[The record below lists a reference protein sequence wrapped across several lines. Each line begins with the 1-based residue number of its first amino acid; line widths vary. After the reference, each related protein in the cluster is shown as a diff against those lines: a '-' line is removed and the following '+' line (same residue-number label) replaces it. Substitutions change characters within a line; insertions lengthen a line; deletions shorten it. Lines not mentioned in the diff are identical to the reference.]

1 MLVNTLITLATLFAI
16 CQNSTHFSAS
26 FQMSP
31 QTNLPNEI
39 NFPSALCLFFP
50 HGTVPFLA
58 IDYGEF
64 HTHLSPLWG
73 WARHASHSPL
83 WAWGWGLPSQCDW
96 ALEWRECRMVRRGA
110 ITWPP
115 PREKK
120 THLQDKTGFLEGRLA
135 FLFLNHMGIIFFKKH
150 ACVMKAGMKLKTHS
164 NPEMAVVLEIS
175 CPEWIRERERVMR
188 CPPPINK
195 QKCKYPRCLL
205 HPPQGE
211 QLINQFRTFS
221 HCSWFFF
228 LQAVCFLS
236 CRWWLHSRDT
246 PLGGEGTD
254 MLRFFQHH
262 PCLQAPA
269 DFPWTFPVQLNR
281 FELRELIFAHY

>member
-1 MLVNTLITLATLFAI
+1 MV
-16 CQNSTHFSAS
+16 NSTPICLHSGAEQGTPPIHHSEPEDEDFH
-26 FQMSP
+26 
-31 QTNLPNEI
+31 PNVTGPWNEE
-39 NFPSALCLFFP
+39 NAGWWGGEQS
-50 HGTVPFLA
+50 HG
-58 IDYGEF
+58 
-64 HTHLSPLWG
+64 PLQG
-73 WARHASHSPL
+73 K
-83 WAWGWGLPSQCDW
+83 
-96 ALEWRECRMVRRGA
+96 
-110 ITWPP
+110 
-115 PREKK
+115 KK

-228 LQAVCFLS
+228 FTS
-236 CRWWLHSRDT
+236 CLFPLLTLVASFQGHSSWGRRHWYAKILPTSPLLAGTCRFPLNVSCSAQQVWITWTNICSLLNHVYPRKRQT
-246 PLGGEGTD
+246 PKAWD
-254 MLRFFQHH
+254 
-262 PCLQAPA
+262 
-269 DFPWTFPVQLNR
+269 
-281 FELRELIFAHY
+281 